1 MKFAGV
7 VAYIQ
12 GSNGGW
18 FSVYGG
24 LSSGRAA
31 KGLFSLTPSLLC
43 FRMSI
48 LLEGP
53 RDSSGGRR
61 LPRKAHSWSS
71 IPGTPHKGG
80 RREST
85 PQSCPL
91 TSTHTHTTACSAP
104 PLIIFKN
111 LIMKKKS
118 RLTSAMHSTSSMT
131 TSYLKFFQI
140 CFCKNK

>member
-7 VAYIQ
+7 VAYIH

-24 LSSGRAA
+24 LSGGRAA

-91 TSTHTHTTACSAP
+91 TSTHTHHGM
-104 PLIIFKN
+104 F
-111 LIMKKKS
+111 
-118 RLTSAMHSTSSMT
+118 STPT
-131 TSYLKFFQI
+131 HNF
-140 CFCKNK
+140 

>member
-7 VAYIQ
+7 VAYIH

-24 LSSGRAA
+24 LSGGRAA

-53 RDSSGGRR
+53 RERAQGEGACCARLAAGVLSLEPPIKVEGGN
-61 LPRKAHSWSS
+61 
-71 IPGTPHKGG
+71 
-80 RREST
+80 
-85 PQSCPL
+85 PL
-91 TSTHTHTTACSAP
+91 TSTHTHHGM
-104 PLIIFKN
+104 F
-111 LIMKKKS
+111 
-118 RLTSAMHSTSSMT
+118 STPT
-131 TSYLKFFQI
+131 HNF
-140 CFCKNK
+140 